1 VRSASDDVGPE
12 LVLQRRRCG
21 RSVGCG
27 GVAGPELVLQ
37 PRHAAVEQSTSSKRS
52 SSAQLVPTVFS
63 SCVVPMRSAAAS
75 MNTSASSESAQI
87 SRSSNSNVVECPS
100 VMVFECSSGLTKA
113 IHLLPLVTVDN
124 RGYLYL
130 TNVDLLATMGLVL
143 TKRSRKQPIEERRR
157 WRLSSRTAPPLAE
170 RP

>member
-1 VRSASDDVGPE
+1 
-12 LVLQRRRCG
+12 
-21 RSVGCG
+21 
-27 GVAGPELVLQ
+27 
-37 PRHAAVEQSTSSKRS
+37 
-52 SSAQLVPTVFS
+52 
-63 SCVVPMRSAAAS
+63 
-75 MNTSASSESAQI
+75 
-87 SRSSNSNVVECPS
+87 
-100 VMVFECSSGLTKA
+100 MVFECSSGLTKV

-157 WRLSSRTAPPLAE
+157 WRLSSRTVSPLAE